1 MIISVLALAA
11 AAAPPLPK
19 EDIQEVLASWEAAQM
34 YCERGNTKACAE
46 QKSYAA
52 KMRSRF
58 GLCPAKS
65 GERGDLVVCKTGKKA
80 DFSFD

>member
-1 MIISVLALAA
+1 VIIAILALV
-11 AAAPPLPK
+11 AAPPQLPK

-34 YCERGNTKACAE
+34 YCERGNAKACAE

-65 GERGDLVVCKTGKKA
+65 GERGALVVCKTGKKA